1 VEGFMRVPTKT
12 SVPSGKT
19 KQEAVA
25 EEIRCRAYKLYEER
39 GCEDGHEVEDWLG
52 AEAEIIGRPAKA
64 AAWS

>member
-1 VEGFMRVPTKT
+1 MEVFMRLPTKT

-39 GCEDGHEVEDWLG
+39 GGEDGHEVEDWLR
-52 AEAEIIGRPAKA
+52 AEAEIIGRPARA